1 MTIDNRRLKEEI
13 NTTRDSLRIQTIKY
27 DEALKQL
34 STYMHRA
41 SHSNRSQEPLAQRAL
56 RTDNWASE
64 LRSISKEIS
73 GPGSGYSST
82 ALKRRTSN
90 EGRQKS

>member
-41 SHSNRSQEPLAQRAL
+41 SHTNRSQEPLAQRAL

-64 LRSISKEIS
+64 LRSISKEINQ
-73 GPGSGYSST
+73 GPGYSST
-82 ALKRRTSN
+82 VLKRRTSN